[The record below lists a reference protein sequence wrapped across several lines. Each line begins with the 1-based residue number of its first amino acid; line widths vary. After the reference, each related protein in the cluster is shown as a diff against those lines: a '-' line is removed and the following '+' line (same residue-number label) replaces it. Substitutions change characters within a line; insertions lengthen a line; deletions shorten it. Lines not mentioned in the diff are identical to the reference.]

1 MASMSP
7 AVAMRGTGKPANRS
21 TAAAANAANESILS
35 ARARYSPAPISWVKP
50 PTTAVMGWMDR
61 PPTAVHSS
69 LPSAFRPSA
78 PSNSAGSLSASG
90 NTLFCPTKSGA
101 ASTNRCVAWFCR
113 YEPVHQKLAQGPG
126 AGRDLHAEDA
136 LDGLEV
142 GDHVAG
148 RADAADARG
157 DVGHLA
163 PAAAAHHALEQARRL
178 HHVHLHGLHGA
189 VLDDHVHVAVALH
202 PCDMVHVYGGF
213 RHGSS
218 LLARR

>member
-1 MASMSP
+1 MASRSP
-7 AVAMRGTGKPANRS
+7 DVAMRGTGKPANRS

-69 LPSAFRPSA
+69 LPSAFSPSA

-113 YEPVHQKLAQGPG
+113 YEPYTSSSRRARVRGVTCTSKMRSMALRSVTTWLA
-126 AGRDLHAEDA
+126 
-136 LDGLEV
+136 
-142 GDHVAG
+142 
-148 RADAADARG
+148 
-157 DVGHLA
+157 
-163 PAAAAHHALEQARRL
+163 EQMPQMREE
-178 HHVHLHGLHGA
+178 
-189 VLDDHVHVAVALH
+189 
-202 PCDMVHVYGGF
+202 M
-213 RHGSS
+213 
-218 LLARR
+218 